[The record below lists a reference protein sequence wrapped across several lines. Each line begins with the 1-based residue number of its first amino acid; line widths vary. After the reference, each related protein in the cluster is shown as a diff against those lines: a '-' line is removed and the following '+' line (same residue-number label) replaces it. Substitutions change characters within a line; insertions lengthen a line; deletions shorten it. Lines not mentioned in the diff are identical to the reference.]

1 MGFEPLETRLA
12 LNGGSPHGRYP
23 DEVFP
28 AVDSYAD
35 LAAADLNHDGAL
47 DIVTAGGGTGGST
60 ISVSLGNGDGT
71 FGELTKYA
79 VGSAPEALA
88 IADLNGDTHPD
99 VVVANYLSQTISVL
113 LGRGDGTL
121 DAAITHAVGGKPRS
135 LAVADLD
142 RDGAADVVVG
152 SAEAASGPYYRL
164 SVFRGRGDGT
174 FAAPVDYA
182 LTRSPTEVAA
192 ADVNGDLHPDVV
204 LTQYKD
210 YDSSVLAVFLNQGNG
225 TLGTAAETVVAGW
238 LSEVVA
244 GDLNGDGK
252 ADLVLGNV
260 KDHTFGVRLGQGDGS
275 FPAQVDYATGLNG
288 AGGLHSE
295 RFVLADV
302 NADSQFDLVAATDQE
317 NAVAVFLGH
326 GDGTF
331 APFVQYPQGQ
341 FTSAVAVGDFNGDGV
356 PDIARGHHDGV
367 FTSVLFGRGDGSF
380 NATPAYPSGAGSR
393 ELVSADLNGD
403 RLADVVT
410 LGDSGVLSVLL
421 RRADGSLGSETTYA
435 VPRGNLQLADLNGDG
450 LPDIVTQWNL
460 DVSVLLNLGDGAFAE
475 RADHATTAEC
485 APVLLADF
493 NGDGVP
499 DMAAAH
505 KYDAALELFP
515 GRGDGTFASA
525 VVQPLMASRAIAAG
539 DLNGDG
545 RTDLLATEGRG
556 VDVFLGNG
564 DGTFRRGAGYLGWHA
579 VDHLGLGDVNADG
592 RLDAVVVH
600 DGWTPTSS
608 DSVLSV
614 LLGQGDGTFCCGEAG
629 GENENHRGAYAAPL
643 AGGGVALDAPPR
655 GMVLADVNGDG
666 ATDALLGDES
676 YAEVHVFLGGSDGRL
691 RKHANYRPGGWVMGV
706 AVADADGDGIADLL
720 MANANSTVKTLPGL
734 GDGTFARTVDYAIG
748 ETPQSVALADLDGD
762 GILDLI
768 AGKSRYDY
776 TVSVLPGLG
785 NGKFGGSI
793 DWSVGA
799 APTVVAAADLD
810 GDGYQDLVTA
820 NREQRTFSVL
830 LGHGDNTFSAPAAYD
845 VAGAPADLVVADLNG
860 DLVPDVVIVSNYEN
874 ASTAAVSPASIFLG
888 RGDGTF
894 GAEARYP
901 IGSGLTA
908 VAVADVNGDQIP
920 DLAVT
925 SQGSDQLVLLA
936 GYGDGTFRRQ
946 AAYGAGAD
954 PKALA
959 AGDLNGDQ
967 WPDFAVLHKSGLSI
981 LLGRADGTFAP
992 GVTYDVANSNVT
1004 IADVTGDGRLDVLA
1018 AGHGQFMVL
1027 PGAGDGTLGTPASYR
1042 LSAGILHDL
1051 ALGDLNGDQSLDVV
1065 AAATGYFFGDVSVS
1079 LHTGPW
1085 HVSHRAGAAPVNTV
1099 RIEFPRSMD
1108 ASSFQLPGG
1117 VASFTGPHGAV
1128 AVTGFQWLNR
1138 TTLEI
1143 SFPPQ
1148 TKAGA
1153 YELVLAAGVRDAWG
1167 QPIDLDGDGSGGE
1180 AVDDRYHASFGVAAP
1195 RVLAHAVT
1203 DELTGPVAALRLTFS
1218 TAMDPTSFLPADVV
1232 SFVGPGGPIAVS
1244 GYQWLGPQT
1253 LEIGFPP
1260 QTAAGSYRLILGPQV
1275 LDAGGNPLDQDQD
1288 WLPGE
1293 TVEDQYTAGFVI
1305 RGPRVVGHT
1314 PASPTAGPV
1323 AAVQLR
1329 FDQPMNH
1336 ASFDPAADIVSFT
1349 GPGGAVA
1356 ATGSSWLDSQ
1366 TLEIAFAAQAAAGQY
1381 QLVLGPQVLD
1391 AEGNALDQDRDG
1403 QPGETLDD
1411 RYTASFRISSYVS
1424 GTIAQNTIWSGFVA
1438 VRGAVTVAAGAM
1450 LTVQPGTVVKFATS
1464 ADGYTHGRLTV
1475 AGAIQVLGTAAQ
1487 PVVFTSIRDDA
1498 AGGDSDGDGGANPS
1512 RAGDWDYLRLA
1523 SADASS
1529 RLDYAEVRYA
1539 GGYPSAAVMIA
1550 DSAPRL
1556 AHVTVRHSAGP
1567 GVELTGT
1574 AAPEISYLTVAGTA
1588 GTAVRVWPGCAARLS
1603 HVVVSGV
1610 LGTEST
1616 TPAYG
1621 VQTQGPTTIDDVQ
1634 IREVRG
1640 YAMAIGTAG
1649 DWPNVTRV
1657 TIDAATCLRGAAVEL
1672 GYGKVTASF
1681 TPQADIVW
1689 VSNGFQIDVGA
1700 TLTLLPG
1707 TIFKGGLPTV
1717 LGTLTAL
1724 GTAAQPIIF
1733 TSLGDDTAG
1742 GDTNADGAAS
1752 HPSDYSSG
1760 TLRFCGAGASASVL
1774 EHVQLRY
1781 GGTVAN
1787 PPWSL
1792 AAASV
1797 EIESSAPTLSHVI
1810 IDRAENRGLHLKSG
1824 AGPAVND
1831 LTVRF
1836 CRDDGI
1842 YIEDDA
1848 GALNLNGAWISWVE
1862 DWPVYLESTSHWWR
1876 VAGLQIDAATCPRG
1890 NAAYVAAGTLAA
1902 DFSPQPGMV
1911 WQTGAV
1917 TIAPGATLTLQPGTI
1932 LKGAGL
1938 TIHGWLEAH
1947 GTAARPIVL
1956 TVPEDDTIG
1965 GDTNAD
1971 GDGSLPAAGD
1981 RNSILIHG
1989 GGTKESTLDH
1999 LELRYGGVSV
2009 NGGGKATAE
2018 HTEVRFGGVSFTL
2031 SQNFNAAFLA
2041 NGGQLTVKNSLVQT
2055 ANNIGLAVLAGG
2067 KLAAENVLVT
2077 NSSCANVFANGADSQ
2092 VALTNNTLDG
2102 GDYGVSLDNGA
2113 HLARLVNNI
2122 ISHHALAGVAL
2133 AHGASA
2139 SNEIRAN
2146 DVYNPG
2152 AVFGNYANLQD
2163 YTGIAGNISVEP
2175 GFVDRA
2181 GGDFRLAAASPCI
2194 DAADGD
2200 AAPEWDRTGLPRFD
2214 DLGMPNT
2221 GIGDPPYA
2229 DLGSEERVEDSAS
2242 AIDLVVVPGTISGA
2256 AAASLGETVAVAWTI
2271 RNQGTAPAMGPWHD
2285 KVFLAPLPMA
2295 MRAGTLA
2302 GEFVTPAGV
2311 VLQPGE
2317 ELAVSVQV
2325 TVPAATIGQHYWQVQ
2340 TNVRQEV
2347 FEGQNRENNLAC
2359 SDTGIA
2365 VTMPLAGIGTPVPG
2379 SLAAGGDARYYAA
2392 PVTGLDELLIAL
2404 DDANDQGA
2412 NELYVGLDRIPAR
2425 TEHDAGSGH
2434 RAGADQRVQI
2444 AAAGYA
2450 YAYVLVYGRDV
2461 PDAPGEFTLTVALPE
2476 FKVHQLAPNSGG
2488 NVGDVTVLIA
2498 GEGLPGEGGRAYLTN
2513 AAGATIEAWPVRPV
2527 DGASLYATFDLRGA
2541 AAGWYD
2547 VVVEK
2552 PDGATAVKS
2561 KALEVR
2567 AGGGARL
2574 ETRLIA
2580 PSVLRSG
2587 GFFQLTIEY
2596 ANTGDVD
2603 MPAPVLALSGPPG
2616 LAYSLGADLA
2626 EPLASVEFV
2635 GYSASGPAGVLQPGD
2650 REHITLFSSASVWQG
2665 SYGFSLGTHVAEA
2678 DTPEPIDWDALRA
2691 EARQPFVTDA
2701 DEWDALWDVLA
2712 HALGDD
2718 WSDVVERLAERVTA
2732 DGVEAGTLPL
2742 VQDLLADEL
2751 SRAMS
2756 RGGGLLD
2763 DAALYIE
2770 STAPIPGLAGG
2781 VIAMDVIFSKTID
2794 RATFGPDDV
2803 TLTGPDG
2810 QPVAGVTVARR
2821 SDRLYRVS
2829 FLAQTAAGT
2838 YELAI
2843 GTEIADLAGHTLDV
2857 NCGSGIAAE
2866 ADASHVAW
2874 FALGTGAAGK
2884 SLASVAGLAGMPLR
2898 IIRHAPRDDV
2908 DDQGRLKPSVF
2919 SRPGVD
2925 SLIVEFN
2932 QPIERRTFTAADVGI
2947 RASDAVLWQR
2957 PASIVALSDTVYQI
2971 NLKKTLQE
2979 RGTYEVRVGPNIT
2992 RRGEIDGLEI
3002 DMLDSDLDGSGGEWF
3017 QDEYE
3022 WKFLLGDNQGP
3033 YVVATHPQ
3041 TRPWPGS
3048 LVNQVPAAYTI
3059 YFNEPLSADSVATE
3073 DFRLLGPQGLSLT
3086 PTGVGLIG
3094 DGQEPAAVIGLQT
3107 TFTIPTDA
3115 RDGDYTLVVGPGI
3128 TDVPF
3133 LKANLMNQDQD
3144 ETNGEPEDAYR
3155 LTFHVARDGL
3165 IVDVTGLADAD
3176 GAPFHCALQLWE
3188 VMGAPDAIPGVEAA
3202 GNLPDYLISDANAVA
3217 KVSSSGVGEV
3227 PSPFVAKDDRFLFL
3241 QDRAGQAISVRDP
3254 REKDL
3259 QGNETPRQVYLVAL
3273 AVNEHGF
3280 VIEPATVTTTNHDDD
3295 PLWTRVYMVNGWV
3308 WSQPQAPPDVGLPAG
3323 GQQLWARLRHQ
3334 VIWGPYDVP
3343 ADNAP
3348 VTVGL
3353 YNPAIADPQFGILR
3367 DLWKAGR
3374 FAESIGVKWLPPIPA
3389 EVVPAST
3396 LPDEYDDVEHVIVVP
3411 EARLQDHA
3419 AVFHAFGH
3427 AIQARIGGQTIQ
3439 PVIHQHDQAGLIQET
3454 SAKNAFA
3461 EGWADAFAHLVAGD
3475 GARIYE
3481 RNDFWM
3487 GFDGYG
3493 YTSNAAAAD
3502 RVIQVASLT
3511 ARYDGVNDDFNL
3523 GDVVRGGVASI
3534 FWDLADFGYGDDDPI
3549 YCPNSSISALEQAA
3563 GSGATLTAFHA
3574 AYTDFDAASIFI
3586 DHGFPAAD
3594 DGYEP
3599 NDRAEDAARLPDLV
3613 NPYKEQGLIMAE
3625 PAPGAGD
3632 WFVIRVPSYDRPKP
3646 QGKYPLRVRVGFDP
3660 RYGDLDVVVKL
3671 ADDAQGRR
3679 AVRDVRRGGRSAA
3692 VQLTLDSAQE
3702 YEVLIGVFGHGAAE
3716 AAKGGDFHP
3725 SYSLEI
3731 VPGVPSVPSKPTVHV
3746 NVPVVNSF
3754 DPNEKAGPM
3763 GAGTAAFLDP
3773 AALVPYTVYFENDP
3787 DQATAPAQKVT
3798 ITDQLDAGLDWS
3810 SFRFGQIAFGERVVD
3825 ASVSPT
3831 FHFEADTTVSYD
3843 DYPVRVVADFDPQTG
3858 VVTWQISSY
3867 DPLTGRAPR
3876 SPLAGFL
3883 PPNDAQHRGE
3893 GFVTYTIRPQAAL
3906 ATGVEIRNEASIVF
3920 DINPAIVTNETVH
3933 TIDAAAPRSRV
3944 ADLPSQ
3950 LNATS
3955 IPVTWSGDDENG
3967 AGSGIAGYDVYVS
3980 TDGGPYE
3987 RWLANTAAT
3996 SGQYPGLPG
4005 HEYAFYSVATDLVGH
4020 TEAAPAQPDA
4030 VTTLVANP
4038 WHNYAN
4044 PCDVDGIGGVQPQ
4057 DVLILINYINAH
4069 PGNPALPASPASPP
4083 PYYDV
4088 SDDGGVTPLD
4098 VLMVIN
4104 YINSHLSASAE
4115 GESPLFVDPWPAW
4128 EEQDRDPIWAEWRGI
4143 LGKRPLPQT
4152 RAVQSTIRS
4161 PGLTT
4166 TGCAE
4171 VDWRTA
4177 VAQACGPWEMGGQVL

>member
-12 LNGGSPHGRYP
+12 LNGGSPHGLYP

-47 DIVTAGGGTGGST
+47 DLITAGGGTGGST
-60 ISVSLGNGDGT
+60 IAVSLGRGDGT
-71 FGELTKYA
+71 FSPLTKYP

-88 IADLNGDTHPD
+88 IRDLNGDTHPD
-99 VVVANYLSQTISVL
+99 VVVANYLSRSISVL
-113 LGRGDGTL
+113 LGAGDGTL
-121 DAAITHAVGGKPRS
+121 AAHVAYATGGKPRS

-142 RDGAADVVVG
+142 RDGAADVVLASVEASSG
-152 SAEAASGPYYRL
+152 SYYRL
-164 SVFRGRGDGT
+164 SVFRGLGGGALGT
-174 FAAPVDYA
+174 PTDYA
-182 LTRSPTEVAA
+182 LLRSPTGLAA
-192 ADVNGDLHPDVV
+192 ADVDGDLYPDIV
-204 LTQYKD
+204 LTQYLD
-210 YDSSVLAVFLNQGNG
+210 DDNSVLAVLLNQGNG
-225 TLGTAAETVVAGW
+225 ALGAAAETVVPGW
-238 LSEVVA
+238 LAAVA
-244 GDLNGDGK
+244 VGDLDADGD

-260 KDHTFGVRLGQGDGS
+260 KDQTLSVRLGLGDGT
-275 FPAQVDYATGLNG
+275 FPTQVSYRTGLNA
-288 AGGLHSE
+288 AGGLHGQ
-295 RFVLADV
+295 RLVLADL
-302 NADSQFDLVAATDQE
+302 NADSKLDLIVATDQE
-317 NAVAVFLGH
+317 NAVAVFLGR
-326 GDGTF
+326 GDGSL

-341 FTSAVAVGDFNGDGV
+341 FTSAFAVGDFNGDGV
-356 PDIARGHHDGV
+356 PDMARGHHDGV
-367 FTSVLFGRGDGSF
+367 FTSLLFGRGDGSF
-380 NATPAYPSGAGSR
+380 NATPAYPSGAGSGGI
-393 ELVSADLNGD
+393 VSADLNGD

-410 LGDSGVLSVLL
+410 LGHSGVLSVLL
-421 RRADGSLGSETTYA
+421 RRADGSLGPETTYA

-460 DVSVLLNLGDGAFAE
+460 DVSVLLNLGDGTFA
-475 RADHATTAEC
+475 DGGVYATSMEC

-493 NGDGVP
+493 DGDGVP

-505 KYDAALELFP
+505 KYDVALELFL

-525 VVQPLMASRAIAAG
+525 AVQPLAASRAIAAG

-545 RTDLLATEGRG
+545 HTDLLATEGRG

-592 RLDAVVVH
+592 RLDAVVAH

-614 LLGQGDGTFCCGEAG
+614 LLGQGDGTFYFDEAG
-629 GENENHRGAYAAPL
+629 GEDENHRGADAAPL

-676 YAEVHVFLGGSDGRL
+676 YAEIHVFLGGSDGRL
-691 RKHANYRPGGWVMGV
+691 RKHANYRPGVWVVGV
-706 AVADADGDGIADLL
+706 AVADADGDGIVDLL
-720 MANANSTVKTLPGL
+720 MANANSTVTTLRGL

-748 ETPQSVALADLDGD
+748 ETPQSVALADLDAD

-768 AGKSRYDY
+768 AGKSQYDY

-810 GDGYQDLVTA
+810 GDGNQDLVTA

-845 VAGAPADLVVADLNG
+845 VAGAPADLAVADLNG

-874 ASTAAVSPASIFLG
+874 ASTAAVSPLSVLLG

-894 GAEARYP
+894 GVEARYP
-901 IGSGLTA
+901 IGSSLTA

-936 GYGDGTFRRQ
+936 GHGDGTFWRQ

-967 WPDFAVLHKSGLSI
+967 RPDFAVSHKSGLSI

-992 GVTYDVANSNVT
+992 GVTYDVANSNVAV
-1004 IADVTGDGRLDVLA
+1004 ADVTGDGRLDVLA

-1027 PGAGDGTLGTPASYR
+1027 PGAGDGTLGTPTTYQLNSGVLY
-1042 LSAGILHDL
+1042 DL
-1051 ALGDLNGDQSLDVV
+1051 ALGDLNGDQALDVV

-1085 HVSHRAGAAPVNTV
+1085 HVAHRAGAAPVNTV

-1108 ASSFQLPGG
+1108 AGSFQLPAG
-1117 VASFTGPHGAV
+1117 VASFTGPQGAV

-1138 TTLEI
+1138 TTLELG
-1143 SFPPQ
+1143 FAPQ
-1148 TKAGA
+1148 TKAGV

-1167 QPIDLDGDGSGGE
+1167 QAIDLDGDGSGGE
-1180 AVDDRYHASFGVAAP
+1180 AVDDQYHATFGVAAP

-1203 DELTGPVAALRLTFS
+1203 DELTGPVDALRLTFS
-1218 TAMDPTSFLPADVV
+1218 TAMDTTSFLPADVV
-1232 SFVGPGGPIAVS
+1232 SFAGPGGPVAVS

-1260 QTAAGSYRLILGPQV
+1260 QTAAGSYRLTLGPRV

-1293 TVEDQYTAGFVI
+1293 TVDDRYAAGFVI

-1329 FDQPMNH
+1329 FDQPMNQ

-1349 GPGGAVA
+1349 GPDGTVA
-1356 ATGSSWLDSQ
+1356 ATGFSWLDSQ
-1366 TLEIAFAAQAAAGQY
+1366 TLEVHFAARSAAGQY

-1403 QPGETLDD
+1403 QPGETPDD

-1438 VRGAVTVAAGAM
+1438 VRGALTVAAGAT

-1498 AGGDSDGDGGANPS
+1498 AGGDSDGDGEANPP
-1512 RAGDWDYLRLA
+1512 RAGDWDYLHLA

-1539 GGYPSAAVMIA
+1539 GGYPSAALMID

-1574 AAPEISYLTVAGTA
+1574 AAPEISYLTVADTA

-1610 LGTEST
+1610 FGTEST

-1649 DWPNVTRV
+1649 DWPNVTHLQ
-1657 TIDAATCLRGAAVEL
+1657 IDAATCLHGAAVEM
-1672 GYGKVTASF
+1672 GYGRLTMNF

-1689 VSNGFQIDVGA
+1689 VSNGFQIDAGA

-1707 TIFKGGLPTV
+1707 TVFKGGRPTI
-1717 LGTLTAL
+1717 LGTLNAL
-1724 GTAAQPIIF
+1724 GTPSQPIIF
-1733 TSLGDDTAG
+1733 TSLGDDTVG

-1752 HPSDYSSG
+1752 HPADYSSG
-1760 TLRFCGAGASASVL
+1760 TLRFYEAGASASLL
-1774 EHVQLRY
+1774 EYVELRY
-1781 GGTVAN
+1781 GGTVAD
-1787 PPWSL
+1787 PPWGPAQ
-1792 AAASV
+1792 AAV
-1797 EIESSAPTLSHVI
+1797 EILSSAPTLSHVT
-1810 IDRAENRGLHLKSG
+1810 IDHSKSWGLYLKSG
-1824 AGPAVND
+1824 AGPVVDD
-1831 LTVRF
+1831 LTLRF
-1836 CRDDGI
+1836 CRDGGI
-1842 YIEDDA
+1842 YVEDDA
-1848 GALNLNGAWISWVE
+1848 GALNLNGASISWVD

-1876 VAGLQIDAATCPRG
+1876 VTGLQIDAATCPRG

-1917 TIAPGATLTLQPGTI
+1917 TVAPGATLTLQPGTI

-1947 GTAARPIVL
+1947 GTAARPIML

-1989 GGTKESTLDH
+1989 GGAKESTLDH

-2067 KLAAENVLVT
+2067 KLAAENVLVA
-2077 NSSCANVFANGADSQ
+2077 NSALANVFGDGAGSQ
-2092 VALTNNTLDG
+2092 AALTNNTLDG

-2133 AHGASA
+2133 AHGAPA

-2163 YTGIAGNISVEP
+2163 YTGIAGNISAAP
-2175 GFVDRA
+2175 NFVDRA

-2200 AAPEWDRTGLPRFD
+2200 AVPEWDRTGLPRFD
-2214 DLGMPNT
+2214 DLGIPNT
-2221 GIGDPPYA
+2221 GSGDPPYA

-2256 AAASLGETVAVAWTI
+2256 AAVSVGQTVTVAWTI
-2271 RNQGTAPAMGPWHD
+2271 RNQGTAPATGPWHD
-2285 KVFLAPLPMA
+2285 KVFLAPLPTA
-2295 MRAGTLA
+2295 VRAGTLA
-2302 GEFVTPAGV
+2302 GEFVTGAGF

-2317 ELAVSVQV
+2317 DLPVSVQV

-2359 SDTGIA
+2359 SETGIA
-2365 VTMPLAGIGTPVPG
+2365 VTMSLAGIGTPVPG
-2379 SLAAGGDARYYAA
+2379 SLAAGGDARYYAV
-2392 PVTGLDELLIAL
+2392 PVAGLDELLIAL

-2412 NELYVGLDRIPAR
+2412 HELYVGLDRVPTR
-2425 TEHDAGSGH
+2425 TEHDFGSGQ

-2461 PDAPGEFTLTVALPE
+2461 PDAPGEFTLTAALPE
-2476 FKVHQLAPNSGG
+2476 FKVHQLAPNFGG

-2513 AAGATIEAWPVRPV
+2513 AAGATIEAWPVLPV

-2552 PDGATAVKS
+2552 PDGAAAVKAN
-2561 KALEVR
+2561 ALDVR

-2603 MPAPVLALSGPPG
+2603 MPAPVLTLSGPPG
-2616 LAYSLGADLA
+2616 LAYSLDADLA
-2626 EPLASVEFV
+2626 DPFASVEFV

-2650 REHITLFSSASVWQG
+2650 REQVTLFSAASVWQG

-2678 DTPEPIDWDALRA
+2678 DNPEPIDWDALRA
-2691 EARQPFVTDA
+2691 ESRQPFVTDE

-2712 HALGDD
+2712 RALGDD
-2718 WSDVVERLAERVTA
+2718 WSEVVESLAERVTA
-2732 DGVEAGTLPL
+2732 DGVEAGKLPL

-2763 DAALYIE
+2763 DAPLYIE

-2829 FLAQTAAGT
+2829 FPAQTAAGT

-2843 GTEIADLAGHTLDV
+2843 GAEIADLAGRTLDL

-2884 SLASVAGLAGMPLR
+2884 SLASTPGLAGMPLR
-2898 IIRHAPRDDV
+2898 IIRHAPLNVADP
-2908 DDQGRLKPSVF
+2908 QGGLAPSVF

-2925 SLIVEFN
+2925 SLIVELN
-2932 QPIERRTFTAADVGI
+2932 QPIERQTFTAADVGI
-2947 RASDAVLWQR
+2947 RASGALLWER

-2971 NLKKTLQE
+2971 NLKRAFKD
-2979 RGTYEVRVGPNIT
+2979 RGTYEVQVGPAII
-2992 RRGEIDGLEI
+2992 RRGGTVGSSA
-3002 DMLDSDLDGSGGEWF
+3002 DMLDSDLDGKGGEWL
-3017 QDEYE
+3017 QDEYQ
-3022 WKFLLGDNQGP
+3022 WDFMLGDNEGP
-3033 YVVATHPQ
+3033 FVNAADSRTS
-3041 TRPWPGS
+3041 PWPGS
-3048 LVNQVPAAYTI
+3048 VVNQVPATLAV
-3059 YFNEPLSADSVATE
+3059 YFNESLSPGSVANE
-3073 DFRLLGPQGLSLT
+3073 DFRLLGPNGLTLV
-3086 PTGVGLIG
+3086 PNGVGSLWQ
-3094 DGQEPAAVIGLQT
+3094 DADQTELIGLQPS
-3107 TFTIPTDA
+3107 FTIPTDA

-3133 LKANLMNQDQD
+3133 AVEPNLMNQDQD
-3144 ETNGEPEDAYR
+3144 ETNGEPEDAYQ
-3155 LTFHVARDGL
+3155 LKFHVARDGL
-3165 IVDVTGLADAD
+3165 IVDVTDLADEA
-3176 GAPFHCALQLWE
+3176 GETIHCALQLWE
-3188 VMGAPDAIPGVEAA
+3188 VMGEKDTVPGVETP
-3202 GNLPDYLISDANAVA
+3202 GNLPDYLISRANAAA
-3217 KVSSSGVGEV
+3217 KVSSQGAGEV
-3227 PSPFVAKDDRFLFL
+3227 PSPFVAEDGRFLFL
-3241 QDRAGQAISVRDP
+3241 QDNAGQAISVRDP

-3259 QGNETPRQVYLVAL
+3259 QGNATPRQVYLVAL
-3273 AVNEHGF
+3273 AVNEQGF

-3343 ADNAP
+3343 ADHAP

-3353 YNPAIADPQFGILR
+3353 YNPAIADPQFGLLR
-3367 DLWKAGR
+3367 DLGKAGQ
-3374 FAESIGVKWLPPIPA
+3374 FAQSIGAKSLPPIPA

-3396 LPDEYDDVEHVIVVP
+3396 LADEYDDVQHVIVVP

-3454 SAKNAFA
+3454 SAKNAFS

-3502 RVIQVASLT
+3502 RAISVAPLA

-3534 FWDLADFGYGDDDPI
+3534 FWDLADSGHRDDDPI
-3549 YCPNSSISALEQAA
+3549 YTPNPLIAALQQAA

-3574 AYTDFDAASIFI
+3574 AYTNLDAASIFI

-3632 WFVIRVPSYDRPKP
+3632 WFVIRVPSYDKPKP

-3660 RYGDLDVVVKL
+3660 RYGDLDVVIKL

-3679 AVRDVRRGGRSAA
+3679 AVRDVRRGGKSAA
-3692 VQLTLDSAQE
+3692 VQLTLDSTQE
-3702 YEVLIGVFGHGAAE
+3702 YEILIGVFGHGAAE

-3725 SYSLEI
+3725 NYSLEI
-3731 VPGVPSVPSKPTVHV
+3731 VPGMPSVPSKPTVHV

-3763 GAGTAAFLDP
+3763 GAGTAL
-3773 AALVPYTVYFENDP
+3773 
-3787 DQATAPAQKVT
+3787 
-3798 ITDQLDAGLDWS
+3798 S
-3810 SFRFGQIAFGERVVD
+3810 SIRRRLCRTRSTSRTTPTRPPRRPRGSRSQINWT
-3825 ASVSPT
+3825 PT
-3831 FHFEADTTVSYD
+3831 S
-3843 DYPVRVVADFDPQTG
+3843 
-3858 VVTWQISSY
+3858 
-3867 DPLTGRAPR
+3867 TGRP
-3876 SPLAGFL
+3876 SGLG
-3883 PPNDAQHRGE
+3883 
-3893 GFVTYTIRPQAAL
+3893 
-3906 ATGVEIRNEASIVF
+3906 
-3920 DINPAIVTNETVH
+3920 
-3933 TIDAAAPRSRV
+3933 RSR
-3944 ADLPSQ
+3944 
-3950 LNATS
+3950 
-3955 IPVTWSGDDENG
+3955 
-3967 AGSGIAGYDVYVS
+3967 
-3980 TDGGPYE
+3980 
-3987 RWLANTAAT
+3987 
-3996 SGQYPGLPG
+3996 
-4005 HEYAFYSVATDLVGH
+4005 
-4020 TEAAPAQPDA
+4020 
-4030 VTTLVANP
+4030 
-4038 WHNYAN
+4038 
-4044 PCDVDGIGGVQPQ
+4044 
-4057 DVLILINYINAH
+4057 
-4069 PGNPALPASPASPP
+4069 
-4083 PYYDV
+4083 
-4088 SDDGGVTPLD
+4088 
-4098 VLMVIN
+4098 
-4104 YINSHLSASAE
+4104 SASA
-4115 GESPLFVDPWPAW
+4115 SSTRPA
-4128 EEQDRDPIWAEWRGI
+4128 RRRSTS
-4143 LGKRPLPQT
+4143 RPT
-4152 RAVQSTIRS
+4152 RPSR
-4161 PGLTT
+4161 TT
-4166 TGCAE
+4166 TTPFASS
-4171 VDWRTA
+4171 RTSIRRR
-4177 VAQACGPWEMGGQVL
+4177 G